1 MRCHG
6 GAQVPDI
13 TPHMNHF
20 RHALW
25 RTCIDSAPRLFVN
38 RLPDTLTLGM
48 NRIFNSS
55 NLILKHYHPEAP
67 KDPRFMYA
75 TTILCVR
82 KGDKVVV
89 IGDGQVTQGSFVVK
103 ENARK
108 VRRLQNGQVITGF
121 AGSAV
126 DAIALFERLEGKLE
140 QYPQLMRAC
149 VELAKEWRSDKYLR
163 RMLNAVL
170 VVADKEI
177 SLTLS
182 GNGDVLETANGVIG
196 IGSGGIYAQCAATAL
211 IDIPGL
217 GAEDIARRAMK
228 VASDTCIYTNHNYV
242 VETLD
247 LATPP
252 SPLPPSD
259 SK

>member
-1 MRCHG
+1 
-6 GAQVPDI
+6 
-13 TPHMNHF
+13 
-20 RHALW
+20 
-25 RTCIDSAPRLFVN
+25 
-38 RLPDTLTLGM
+38 
-48 NRIFNSS
+48 
-55 NLILKHYHPEAP
+55 
-67 KDPRFMYA
+67 MYA
-75 TTILCVR
+75 TTVLCVR

-89 IGDGQVTQGSFVVK
+89 IGDGQVTQGSFIVK
-103 ENARK
+103 DNARK

-149 VELAKEWRSDKYLR
+149 VELAKEWRSDKFLR

-177 SLTLS
+177 SLTVS

-211 IDIPGL
+211 IDIPDL
-217 GAEDIARRAMK
+217 TAEDIARRAMK
-228 VASDTCIYTNHNYV
+228 IASDTCIYTNHNYV
-242 VETLD
+242 VEILD
-247 LATPP
+247 LSAPP
-252 SPLPPSD
+252 KEAGASPPKEAP
-259 SK
+259 K

>member
-1 MRCHG
+1 
-6 GAQVPDI
+6 
-13 TPHMNHF
+13 
-20 RHALW
+20 
-25 RTCIDSAPRLFVN
+25 
-38 RLPDTLTLGM
+38 
-48 NRIFNSS
+48 
-55 NLILKHYHPEAP
+55 
-67 KDPRFMYA
+67 MYA

-82 KGDKVVV
+82 RGDKVVI

-103 ENARK
+103 DNARK

-211 IDIPGL
+211 IDVPDL
-217 GAEDIARRAMK
+217 TAEEIARRAMK

-247 LATPP
+247 INATPTQET
-252 SPLPPSD
+252 
-259 SK
+259 K

>member
-1 MRCHG
+1 
-6 GAQVPDI
+6 
-13 TPHMNHF
+13 MNQLRRSIWSNCVAPATRLF
-20 RHALW
+20 THALPETFHSNPT
-25 RTCIDSAPRLFVN
+25 RILNRAALF
-38 RLPDTLTLGM
+38 P
-48 NRIFNSS
+48 
-55 NLILKHYHPEAP
+55 KYYHPEAP

-82 KGDKVVV
+82 RGDKVVI

-103 ENARK
+103 DNARK

-211 IDIPGL
+211 IDVPDL
-217 GAEDIARRAMK
+217 TAEEIARRAMK

-242 VETLD
+242 IETLD
-247 LATPP
+247 ISTAPAQETTAPAQET
-252 SPLPPSD
+252 
-259 SK
+259 K

>member
-1 MRCHG
+1 
-6 GAQVPDI
+6 
-13 TPHMNHF
+13 MNQL
-20 RHALW
+20 RHSIW
-25 RTCIDSAPRLFVN
+25 RNCVAPATRLFTN
-38 RLPDTLTLGM
+38 ALPETVHS
-48 NRIFNSS
+48 NPPRIFNRAV
-55 NLILKHYHPEAP
+55 LFPKHYHPEAP

-82 KGDKVVV
+82 RGDKVVV

-103 ENARK
+103 DNARK

-211 IDIPGL
+211 IDVPDL
-217 GAEDIARRAMK
+217 TAEEIARRAMK

-242 VETLD
+242 VEILD
-247 LATPP
+247 INAAPAQE
-252 SPLPPSD
+252 